1 MANALIKTRAQLMD
15 ALRLAS
21 ELEHQL
27 MCQYLFAVYSLKR
40 YPYERWAGPDKKKM
54 ILTEAEL
61 ERVRRWAMKITL
73 IARQEM
79 EHLGLAL
86 NMLSAIGGTPSFSR
100 PNMPQKLKYYGDADI
115 KLELTRGDLKT
126 IKRFQKFEKPD
137 ELEEWCEKPPIGDKD
152 VEQECAIDWCS
163 RVGKKG
169 ASPEQ
174 VMAALRDE
182 DENEDGKN
190 DRTPLLRGG
199 APHVDQYGVPFK
211 SVQELYQEIDAGF
224 SFLSLSLGEPN
235 LFIGK
240 PQNQIY
246 GGPPSPLYGSMN
258 DLNQYG
264 LSLIAVTDLKSAQQA
279 IRMIIEQGEG
289 ASVPPNYLP
298 NTHFCLFTEIRGEME
313 LDGEKVNEK
322 LGKLGAR
329 RVVPN
334 PMVRHQPDVM
344 AAEKEVTII
353 DNPDTRRVA
362 ELFNECYEVMLLL
375 LLYLYSDQV
384 KSEDQSNG
392 LMDAAFFPF
401 MTMFI
406 RPLAEILTELPAFAN
421 YDLKNFETAGPGF
434 ELAGDVVLFPNLQ
447 QTWTLFQERIDAL
460 VLGFRR
466 LTARRSLPP
475 PRNSSYA
482 AAMGKIDP
490 VTPKWGWVPRH
501 DPWLKL
507 PSQSFDEVRRERDE
521 LWLKFQQEGTTIW
534 PDEAGDNIAVGESY
548 EDFRENPPSYPW
560 LRLYYLRQNMERIA
574 LDWKSNWLNVGLTS

>member
-40 YPYERWAGPDKKKM
+40 YPYERWSGPDKKKE
-54 ILTEAEL
+54 ILSEAEL

-86 NMLSAIGGTPSFSR
+86 NLLSAIGGTPSFSR
-100 PNMPQKLKYYGDADI
+100 PNMPQKLKYYGEANI

-137 ELEEWCEKPPIGDKD
+137 ELEEKYKQPPIGDKD
-152 VEQECAIDWCS
+152 VAQKYANAWCS

-169 ASPEQ
+169 LSPDA
-174 VMAALRDE
+174 VMAALRARIAE
-182 DENEDGKN
+182 PEVVQRGV
-190 DRTPLLRGG
+190 LLGG
-199 APHVDQYGVPFK
+199 APHVDQYGVPFQ

-224 SFLSLSLGEPN
+224 SFLSLSLGESN

-240 PQNQIY
+240 AQNQIY

-289 ASVPPNYLP
+289 ATVPPKYLP

-313 LDGEKVNEK
+313 ADGEKLAK
-322 LGKLGAR
+322 ICAR
-329 RVVPN
+329 NVVAN
-334 PMVRHQPDVM
+334 PMVRRQPDIT
-344 AAEKEVTII
+344 APENEVTII
-353 DNPDTRRVA
+353 DNVDTRAVA
-362 ELFNECYEVMLLL
+362 ELFNQCYEVMLLL

-384 KSEDQSNG
+384 KTEDQSNG

-406 RPLAEILTELPAFAN
+406 RPLAEILTELPAFAK
-421 YDLKNFETAGPGF
+421 YDPKNFETAGPGF
-434 ELAGDVVLFPNLQ
+434 ELAGDVVLFPNLE
-447 QTWTLFQERIDAL
+447 QTWSLFQERIDAL
-460 VLGFRR
+460 VLGFRL
-466 LTARRSLPP
+466 LTARRALPP
-475 PRNSSYA
+475 PEDSAYA
-482 AAMGKIDP
+482 AAMGVVDP
-490 VTPKWGWVPRH
+490 VKPQWGWVPRH

-507 PSQSFDEVRRERDE
+507 PSQRFEEVRHDREA
-521 LWLKFQQEGTTIW
+521 LWKQLQQEGTTIW
-534 PDEAGDNIAVGESY
+534 PEEAGANIDTGQSY
-548 EDFRENPPSYPW
+548 ENFRKEPPSYPW
-560 LRLYYLRQNMERIA
+560 LRLYYLRQNMERTA
-574 LDWKSNWLNVGLTS
+574 LNWKSNWLNVGRTT

>member
-40 YPYERWAGPDKKKM
+40 YPYERWSGPDQKKE

-61 ERVRRWAMKITL
+61 ERVRRCAMKITL

-100 PNMPQKLKYYGDADI
+100 PNMPQRLKYYGNADI

-137 ELEEWCEKPPIGDKD
+137 ELEEFCKLPPIGDRD
-152 VEQECAIDWCS
+152 VDQECAARWCS
-163 RVGKKG
+163 KKKG
-169 ASPEQ
+169 VSPDEL
-174 VMAALRDE
+174 MAAFREDDDE
-182 DENEDGKN
+182 DESQNAPRSK
-190 DRTPLLRGG
+190 RLLGG
-199 APHVDQYGVPFK
+199 APHVDQYGVPFQ

-224 SFLSLSLGEPN
+224 AFLSLSLGENN
-235 LFIGK
+235 LFIGN

-279 IRMIIEQGEG
+279 VRMIIEQGEG
-289 ASVPPNYLP
+289 ATVPPNYLP
-298 NTHFCLFTEIRGEME
+298 NTHFCLFTQIRGEME
-313 LDGEKVNEK
+313 LDGQK

-334 PMVRHQPDVM
+334 PMVRMQPDVTV
-344 AAEKEVTII
+344 EQEVTII

-362 ELFNECYEVMLLL
+362 ELFNQCYEVMLLL

-384 KSEDQSNG
+384 KSDEQSNG

-406 RPLAEILTELPAFAN
+406 RPLAEILTELPAFAK
-421 YDLKNFETAGPGF
+421 YDPKNFETAGPGF
-434 ELAGDVVLFPNLQ
+434 ELAGDVVLFPNLE
-447 QTWTLFQERIDAL
+447 QTWSLFQERIDAL
-460 VLGFRR
+460 VLGFR
-466 LTARRSLPP
+466 LVTARRAAPP
-475 PRNSSYA
+475 PKDSSFA
-482 AAMGKIDP
+482 ATMGQADP
-490 VTPKWGWVPRH
+490 VKPQWGWVPRH

-507 PSQSFDEVRRERDE
+507 PSQKFEEVLRDREE
-521 LWLKFQQEGTTIW
+521 LWKQLQQEGTTIW
-534 PDEAGDNIAVGESY
+534 PEEAGDNIDAGQPY
-548 EDFRENPPSYPW
+548 EHFRKEPPSYPW

-574 LDWKSNWLNVGLTS
+574 LNWKSNWLNVGTS

>member
-40 YPYERWAGPDKKKM
+40 YPYERWSGPDKENA

-126 IKRFQKFEKPD
+126 IKRFQKFEAPD
-137 ELEEWCEKPPIGDKD
+137 QLEEWCEKPPIGDKD
-152 VEQECAIDWCS
+152 VDQECATSWCS
-163 RVGKKG
+163 QVGKNG

-182 DENEDGKN
+182 SGQDED
-190 DRTPLLRGG
+190 DARPRLLGG
-199 APHVDQYGVPFK
+199 APHVDQYGVPFQ

-224 SFLSLSLGEPN
+224 SFLSLSLGEAN

-240 PQNQIY
+240 PKNQIY

-298 NTHFCLFTEIRGEME
+298 NTHFCLFTQIREEME
-313 LDGEKVNEK
+313 EDGEKLAK
-322 LGKLGAR
+322 ICAR
-329 RVVPN
+329 PVVPN
-334 PMVRHQPDVM
+334 PMVRMQPDVTV
-344 AAEKEVTII
+344 EKEVTLI

-362 ELFNECYEVMLLL
+362 ELFNQCYEVMLLL

-384 KSEDQSNG
+384 KSEDQTNG

-406 RPLAEILTELPAFAN
+406 RPLAEILTELPAYAE
-421 YDLKNFETAGPGF
+421 YDPDNFETAGPGF

-466 LTARRSLPP
+466 L
-475 PRNSSYA
+475 
-482 AAMGKIDP
+482 
-490 VTPKWGWVPRH
+490 
-501 DPWLKL
+501 
-507 PSQSFDEVRRERDE
+507 
-521 LWLKFQQEGTTIW
+521 
-534 PDEAGDNIAVGESY
+534 
-548 EDFRENPPSYPW
+548 
-560 LRLYYLRQNMERIA
+560 
-574 LDWKSNWLNVGLTS
+574 

>member
-1 MANALIKTRAQLMD
+1 MAKALIKTRAQLMD

-40 YPYERWAGPDKKKM
+40 YPYERWSGPDKKKE
-54 ILTEAEL
+54 ILTEADL
-61 ERVRRWAMKITL
+61 ERVRRCSMKIAL

-100 PNMPQKLKYYGDADI
+100 PNMPQRLKYYGDANI
-115 KLELTRGDLKT
+115 KLELTRGDLET

-137 ELEEWCEKPPIGDKD
+137 ELEETCKLPPIGDDD
-152 VEQECAIDWCS
+152 VDQKCAVDWCS
-163 RVGKKG
+163 QVGKKG
-169 ASPEQ
+169 RSPDE
-174 VMAALRDE
+174 VMAALREGGDDDDE
-182 DENEDGKN
+182 DD
-190 DRTPLLRGG
+190 DTPRMLAG
-199 APHVDQYGVPFK
+199 APHVDQYGVPFQ

-224 SFLSLSLGEPN
+224 SFLSLALGESN

-240 PQNQIY
+240 PKNQIY

-298 NTHFCLFTEIRGEME
+298 NTHFCLFTQIRGEME
-313 LDGEKVNEK
+313 EDGEK

-334 PMVRHQPDVM
+334 PMVRRQPDVM

-362 ELFNECYEVMLLL
+362 ELFNESYEVMLLL

-384 KSEDQSNG
+384 KSEDQTNG

-406 RPLAEILTELPAFAN
+406 RPLAEILTELPAFAR
-421 YDLKNFETAGPGF
+421 YDPKHFETAGPGF
-434 ELAGDVVLFPNLQ
+434 ELAGDVVLFPNLE
-447 QTWTLFQERIDAL
+447 QTWNLFQERIDAL
-460 VLGFRR
+460 VLGFRK

-475 PRNSSYA
+475 PENSPYA
-482 AAMGKIDP
+482 TAMPGVDP

-507 PSQSFDEVRRERDE
+507 PSQQFEEVRRDREEMWRK
-521 LWLKFQQEGTTIW
+521 LQQEGTTIW
-534 PDEAGDNIAVGESY
+534 PEEAGDNIDAGQPY
-548 EDFRENPPSYPW
+548 EDFPEEPPSYPW
-560 LRLYYLRQNMERIA
+560 LRLYYLRQNMERTA
-574 LDWKSNWLNVGLTS
+574 LNWKSNWLNVGLT

>member
-27 MCQYLFAVYSLKR
+27 MCQYLFAVYSMRR
-40 YPYERWAGPDKKKM
+40 YPYERWSGPDRKKELM
-54 ILTEAEL
+54 SEAEL

-86 NMLSAIGGTPSFSR
+86 NLLSAIGGTPSFSR

-137 ELEEWCEKPPIGDKD
+137 QLEEECKLPPIGDKD
-152 VEQECAIDWCS
+152 VDQKCATSWCS
-163 RVGKKG
+163 RVGRKG
-169 ASPEQ
+169 ESPDA
-174 VMAALRDE
+174 VMAALRE
-182 DENEDGKN
+182 EEHEGSAPP
-190 DRTPLLRGG
+190 RGLLGG
-199 APHVDQYGVPFK
+199 APHVDQYGVPFQ

-224 SFLSLSLGEPN
+224 AYLTQSLGATN
-235 LFIGK
+235 LFIGN
-240 PQNQIY
+240 PSNQIY

-264 LSLIAVTDLKSAQQA
+264 LSLIAVSDLKTAQQA

-289 ASVPPNYLP
+289 ATVPPNYLP
-298 NTHFCLFTEIRGEME
+298 NTHFCLFTQIRGEME
-313 LDGEKVNEK
+313 EDGEKLAKVC
-322 LGKLGAR
+322 AR
-329 RVVPN
+329 NVVPN
-334 PMVRHQPDVM
+334 PMVRRQPDVT
-344 AAEKEVTII
+344 APEKEVTII
-353 DNPDTRRVA
+353 DNPDTRAVA
-362 ELFNECYEVMLLL
+362 ELFNQCYEVMLLL

-384 KSEDQSNG
+384 KTEDQSNG

-406 RPLAEILTELPAFAN
+406 RPVAEILTELPAFAK
-421 YDLKNFETAGPGF
+421 YDPKNFETAGPGF
-434 ELAGDVVLFPNLQ
+434 ELAGDVVLFPNLE
-447 QTWTLFQERIDAL
+447 QTWNLFQERIDAL
-460 VLGFRR
+460 VLGFR
-466 LTARRSLPP
+466 LVTARRSLPP
-475 PRNSSYA
+475 PKTSSFA
-482 AAMGKIDP
+482 AAMGQIDP
-490 VTPKWGWVPRH
+490 VKPQWGWVPRH

-507 PSQSFDEVRRERDE
+507 PTQQFEEVRLNREE
-521 LWLKFQQEGTTIW
+521 LWKQLQQEGTTIW
-534 PDEAGDNIAVGESY
+534 AEEAGDNIAVAQPY
-548 EDFRENPPSYPW
+548 EDFRDQPPSYPW

-574 LDWKSNWLNVGLTS
+574 LNWQSNWLNVGMS

>member
-1 MANALIKTRAQLMD
+1 MAKALIKTRAQLMD

-40 YPYERWAGPDKKKM
+40 YPYERWSGPDRKKE

-61 ERVRRWAMKITL
+61 ERVRRCAMKITL

-100 PNMPQKLKYYGDADI
+100 PNMPQKLTYYGDANI

-137 ELEEWCEKPPIGDKD
+137 ELEETCKLPPIGDDD
-152 VEQECAIDWCS
+152 VDQKCATKWCS

-169 ASPEQ
+169 ASPDE
-174 VMAALRDE
+174 VMAAFRE
-182 DENEDGKN
+182 DDDG
-190 DRTPLLRGG
+190 PAFLGG
-199 APHVDQYGVPFK
+199 APHIDQYGVPFS

-224 SFLSLSLGEPN
+224 TFLSQSLGECN

-240 PQNQIY
+240 PKNQIY
-246 GGPPSPLYGSMN
+246 GGPPSPLSGSMN

-264 LSLIAVTDLKSAQQA
+264 LSLIAVTDLKSAHQA

-289 ASVPPNYLP
+289 AAVPPNYLP
-298 NTHFCLFTEIRGEME
+298 NTHFCLFTQVRGEME
-313 LDGEKVNEK
+313 LDDEK
-322 LGKLGAR
+322 LGRLGAR

-334 PMVRHQPDVM
+334 PMVRLQPDVT
-344 AAEKEVTII
+344 APEKEVTII

-384 KSEDQSNG
+384 KSEDQTNG

-406 RPLAEILTELPAFAN
+406 RPMAEILTELPAFAK
-421 YDLKNFETAGPGF
+421 YDPKNFETAGPGF
-434 ELAGDVVLFPNLQ
+434 ELAGDVVLFPNLE

-460 VLGFRR
+460 VLGFRE
-466 LTARRSLPP
+466 LTARRSVPP
-475 PRNSSYA
+475 PKDSAYA
-482 AAMGKIDP
+482 AAMGSVDP
-490 VTPKWGWVPRH
+490 IKPQWGWVPRH

-507 PSQSFDEVRRERDE
+507 PSQRFEEVRRDREE
-521 LWLKFQQEGTTIW
+521 LWKQFQQEGTTIW
-534 PDEAGDNIAVGESY
+534 PEEAGDNIAVAQPY
-548 EDFRENPPSYPW
+548 EDFRKEPPSYPW

-574 LDWKSNWLNVGLTS
+574 LDWKSNWLNVGIS

>member
-40 YPYERWAGPDKKKM
+40 YPYERWSGSDKKHEV
-54 ILTEAEL
+54 LTEAEL
-61 ERVRRWAMKITL
+61 ETVRRWAMKITL
-73 IARQEM
+73 ITRQEM

-86 NMLSAIGGTPSFSR
+86 NLLSSIGGTPSFSR
-100 PNMPQKLKYYGDADI
+100 PNMPQKLKYYGDANI
-115 KLELTRGDLKT
+115 KMELTRGDLNT

-137 ELEEWCEKPPIGDKD
+137 QLEEFCDLGPIGDQD
-152 VEQECAIDWCS
+152 VDQKCATHWCS
-163 RVGKKG
+163 RVGKDG
-169 ASPEQ
+169 ASAEQ
-174 VMAALRDE
+174 VMAGLRADDE
-182 DENEDGKN
+182 SP
-190 DRTPLLRGG
+190 RLLKG
-199 APHVDQYGVPFK
+199 APHVDQYGVPFQ

-224 SFLSLSLGEPN
+224 TFLSQSLGERD

-246 GGPPSPLYGSMN
+246 GGPPSPLYGKMN

-289 ASVPPNYLP
+289 STAPPNYLP
-298 NTHFCLFTEIRGEME
+298 NTHFCLFTQIRGEME
-313 LDGEKVNEK
+313 ANGK
-322 LGKLGAR
+322 LGTLGAR

-334 PMVRHQPDVM
+334 PMVRRQSDVT
-344 AAEKEVTII
+344 AEADVTII
-353 DNPDTRRVA
+353 DNLDTRRVA
-362 ELFNECYEVMLLL
+362 ELFNQCYEVMLLL

-384 KSEDQSNG
+384 KSEDQTNG

-406 RPLAEILTELPAFAN
+406 RPLAEILTELPAFKN
-421 YDLKNFETAGPGF
+421 YDPKNFDTAGPGF
-434 ELAGDVVLFPNLQ
+434 ELAGDVVLFPNLE
-447 QTWTLFQERIDAL
+447 QTWNLFQERIDAL
-460 VLGFRR
+460 VLGFRQV
-466 LTARRSLPP
+466 TARRALPP
-475 PRNSSYA
+475 PKDSSYA
-482 AAMGKIDP
+482 TAMGDVDP
-490 VTPKWGWVPRH
+490 VKPKWGWVPRN

-507 PSQSFDEVRRERDE
+507 PSQNFKEVRDEREA
-521 LWLKFQQEGTTIW
+521 LWQKFQQEGTTIW
-534 PDEAGDNIAVGESY
+534 PEEAGDNIAVGNSH
-548 EDFRENPPSYPW
+548 EDFRKEPPSYPW

-574 LDWKSNWLNVGLTS
+574 LDWKSNWLNVGLTA

>member
-1 MANALIKTRAQLMD
+1 MAIRTRAQLMD

-40 YPYERWAGPDKKKM
+40 YPYERWSGPDKKKE

-73 IARQEM
+73 ITRQEM

-86 NMLSAIGGTPSFSR
+86 NLLSSIGGTPSFSR

-115 KLELTRGDLKT
+115 KMELTRGDLKT
-126 IKRFQKFEKPD
+126 IQRFQRFEKPD
-137 ELEEWCEKPPIGDKD
+137 QLEEWCKVPPLGPTDD
-152 VEQECAIDWCS
+152 VNQKCATTWCN

-169 ASPEQ
+169 ASPDE
-174 VMAALRDE
+174 VLAALREGEEE
-182 DENEDGKN
+182 DD
-190 DRTPLLRGG
+190 DRPVLLGG
-199 APHVDQYGVPFK
+199 APHVDQYGVPFS

-224 SFLSLSLGEPN
+224 TFLSQTLGESQ

-240 PQNQIY
+240 PKNQIY

-264 LSLIAVTDLKSAQQA
+264 LSLIAVTDLRSAQQA

-289 ASVPPNYLP
+289 ATVPPNYLP
-298 NTHFCLFTEIRGEME
+298 NTHFCLFTQIRGEME
-313 LDGEKVNEK
+313 EGDGK

-334 PMVRHQPDVM
+334 PMVRRQSDVT
-344 AAEKEVTII
+344 APEKEVTILT
-353 DNPDTRRVA
+353 NPDTRAVA
-362 ELFNECYEVMLLL
+362 EVFNQCYEVMLLL

-384 KSEDQSNG
+384 KSEDQTNG

-406 RPLAEILTELPAFAN
+406 RPLAEILTELPAFEK
-421 YDLKNFETAGPGF
+421 YDPKNFDTAGPGF
-434 ELAGDVVLFPNLQ
+434 ELAGDVVLFPNLE

-460 VLGFRR
+460 VNAFRV
-466 LTARRSLPP
+466 LTARRALPP
-475 PRNSSYA
+475 PKDSSFA
-482 AAMGKIDP
+482 AAMGSADP
-490 VTPKWGWVPRH
+490 VQPKWGWVPRH

-507 PSQSFDEVRRERDE
+507 PNQQFEEVRAEREQ
-521 LWLKFQQEGTTIW
+521 LWLKVQQEGTTIW
-534 PDEAGDNIAVGESY
+534 PEEAGDNIDAGQPY
-548 EDFRENPPSYPW
+548 EDFRKQPPSYPW
-560 LRLYYLRQNMERIA
+560 LRLYYLRQNMERIS
-574 LDWKSNWLNVGLTS
+574 LDWKSNWLNVGTT

>member
-40 YPYERWAGPDKKKM
+40 YPYERWSGPDQKKE

-73 IARQEM
+73 ITRQEM

-86 NMLSAIGGTPSFSR
+86 NLLSSIGGTPSFSR
-100 PNMPQKLKYYGDADI
+100 PNMPQKLKYYGDANI
-115 KLELTRGDLKT
+115 KMELTRGDLKT

-137 ELEEWCEKPPIGDKD
+137 QLEDFCKLPPIGDKD
-152 VEQECAIDWCS
+152 VDQKCATTWCN

-169 ASPEQ
+169 ASPDE
-174 VMAALRDE
+174 VMAALREGRD
-182 DENEDGKN
+182 DDGEP
-190 DRTPLLRGG
+190 RLLGG
-199 APHVDQYGVPFK
+199 APHIDQYGVPFQ

-224 SFLSLSLGEPN
+224 TFLCETVGEAK

-246 GGPPSPLYGSMN
+246 GGPPSPLYGQMN

-264 LSLIAVTDLKSAQQA
+264 LSLIAVTGLKSAQQA

-289 ASVPPNYLP
+289 STAPPNYLP
-298 NTHFCLFTEIRGEME
+298 NTHFCLFSQIRGEME
-313 LDGEKVNEK
+313 EDGEK

-329 RVVPN
+329 PVVPN
-334 PMVRHQPDVM
+334 PMVRRQPDVT
-344 AAEKEVTII
+344 APEKEVTII
-353 DNPDTRRVA
+353 TNPDTRRVA
-362 ELFNECYEVMLLL
+362 EMFNDCYEVMLLL

-384 KSEDQSNG
+384 KSEDQTNG

-406 RPLAEILTELPAFAN
+406 RPLAEILTELPAFAK
-421 YDLKNFETAGPGF
+421 YDPKNFETAGPGF
-434 ELAGDVVLFPNLQ
+434 ELAGDVVLFPNLE
-447 QTWTLFQERIDAL
+447 QTWSLFQERIDAL
-460 VLGFRR
+460 VLGFRK
-466 LTARRSLPP
+466 LTARRALPAP
-475 PRNSSYA
+475 KDSAYA
-482 AAMGKIDP
+482 AAMGGIDP

-507 PSQSFDEVRRERDE
+507 PSQRFEEVRRSREE
-521 LWLKFQQEGTTIW
+521 LWKQLQQEGATIW
-534 PDEAGDNIAVGESY
+534 PEEAGDDIDAGQPY
-548 EDFRENPPSYPW
+548 EDFRKEPPSYPW

-574 LDWKSNWLNVGLTS
+574 LDWKSNWLNVGLT